1 MTSLE
6 ISQVIGKP
14 HNDVMK
20 AIRKME
26 PAWESER
33 QGKFSLTQIRE
44 EIPTADT
51 GSDRQRRTRQGEQ
64 RLPQLQAEQ
73 QGGRRT
79 RLEPPDRLRCRHRL
93 PRLRTGRAV
102 RRPAH
107 GNQRRPRTVG
117 RNHHREEVQ
126 PLLAALR
133 RETTDAAQPL
143 QGDGHREAVRR
154 QPSYFKTTT
163 FLLF

>member
-1 MTSLE
+1 MKENGIRLATEAERMTSLE
-6 ISQVIGKP
+6 IADVTGKP
-14 HNDVMK
+14 HNDVLK

-26 PAWESER
+26 DGWKEVA
-33 QGKFSLTQIRE
+33 QGNFSLTQIRE

-73 QGGRRT
+73 QGGRGT

-102 RRPAH
+102 RHPAH
-107 GNQRRPRTVG
+107 GNQRRPRPVG

-126 PLLAALR
+126 PLLLILK
-133 RETTDAAQPL
+133 L
-143 QGDGHREAVRR
+143 QQGQQG
-154 QPSYFKTTT
+154 Q
-163 FLLF
+163 LF

>member
-33 QGKFSLTQIRE
+33 QGNFSLTQIRE

-73 QGGRRT
+73 QGGRGT

-93 PRLRTGRAV
+93 PRLRPGRAV
-102 RRPAH
+102 RHPAD
-107 GNQRRPRTVG
+107 GDQRRPRTVG

-126 PLLAALR
+126 PLLLI
-133 RETTDAAQPL
+133 L
-143 QGDGHREAVRR
+143 
-154 QPSYFKTTT
+154 K
-163 FLLF
+163 

>member
-1 MTSLE
+1 
-6 ISQVIGKP
+6 
-14 HNDVMK
+14 MK

-26 PAWESER
+26 DGWKEVA
-33 QGKFSLTQIRE
+33 QGNFSLTQIRE

-64 RLPQLQAEQ
+64 RIPQLQAEQ

-79 RLEPPDRLRCRHRL
+79 RLEPPDRLRGRHRL

-102 RRPAH
+102 RHPAD
-107 GNQRRPRTVG
+107 GNQRRPRPMG
-117 RNHHREEVQ
+117 RDHHREEVQ

-143 QGDGHREAVRR
+143 QGHGHREAVRR
-154 QPSYFKTTT
+154 QPPYFKTTT